1 MVGNADVEMLFN
13 VVLYDVELMVWCF
26 VSRFS
31 QREDGTSVLSSLT

>member
-26 VSRFS
+26 VNSHKGKMGLLF
-31 QREDGTSVLSSLT
+31 LSSLT